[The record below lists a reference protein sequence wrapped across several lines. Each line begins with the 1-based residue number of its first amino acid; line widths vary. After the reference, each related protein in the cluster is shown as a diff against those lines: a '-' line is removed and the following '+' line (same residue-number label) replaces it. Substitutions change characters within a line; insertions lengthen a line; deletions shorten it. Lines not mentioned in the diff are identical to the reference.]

1 MKRFAIVLAL
11 VLAGAGCDEGQQGD
25 RSFQPRVERP
35 AYTDS
40 HPTVLYEDG
49 HKTPHTSKDKYRAF
63 VELLRTDGY
72 SVRSHQG
79 EFTPSALEKAR
90 VLVIVNAGGTEKAGE
105 HFPSFTAKECEV
117 IEAWVR
123 GGGSLLLVADHAPY
137 GLYAAGLARRVGV
150 TMSGGTTADSLHMDP
165 TGHDETQFLFG
176 VPGLP
181 LGSHPILSG
190 RDERERV
197 GRVRTYTGQTLVP
210 PPGATALLP
219 FASTAQ
225 DWTLPTGEKLVRAR
239 KAGRVVFEGPFPTP
253 PGACQGLA
261 MDHGKGR
268 VVVLGE
274 AAMLTAQR
282 RKQERWGLTEPGAD
296 NQQFALNVAHWLSR
310 LLP

>member
-1 MKRFAIVLAL
+1 MKRLATILAL

-63 VELLRTDGY
+63 VELLRQDGY
-72 SVRSHQG
+72 SVRSHRG
-79 EFTPSALEKAR
+79 EFTPPALEKAR

-105 HFPSFTAKECEV
+105 HFAAFMAGECGV

-137 GLYAAGLARRVGV
+137 GLYAAGLARRFGV
-150 TMSGGTTADSLHMDP
+150 TMSGGTTADSVHMDP

-197 GRVRTYTGQTLVP
+197 GRVRAYTGQSLVP

-219 FASTAQ
+219 LAPTAQ
-225 DWTLPTGEKLVRAR
+225 DWTLPTGERLVKAR
-239 KAGRVVFEGPFPTP
+239 RAGRVVFDGPFPVHA
-253 PGACQGLA
+253 GACQGFA
-261 MDHGKGR
+261 MEYGKGR
-268 VVVLGE
+268 LVVLGE

-282 RKQERWGLTEPGAD
+282 RKEARWGLSEPGAD
-296 NQQFALNVAHWLSR
+296 NQQFALNVAHWLTR
-310 LLP
+310 ILP